1 MKLTKNLLLLLAGI
15 LFAWF
20 GISFFTKS
28 FDGNY
33 LMTLL
38 IGVFLGYIVK
48 KEEKNA

>member
-1 MKLTKNLLLLLAGI
+1 MTKNLLLLLAGI

-20 GISFFTKS
+20 GISFFTKN
-28 FDGNY
+28 FDGNH